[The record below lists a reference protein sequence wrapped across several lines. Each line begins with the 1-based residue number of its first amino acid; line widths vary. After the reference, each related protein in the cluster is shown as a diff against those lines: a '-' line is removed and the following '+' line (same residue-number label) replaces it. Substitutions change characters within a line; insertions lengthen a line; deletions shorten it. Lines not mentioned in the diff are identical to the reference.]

1 MTSLRLDRFLFFVR
15 LAKSRSLAQRMIH
28 EGHVRIE
35 GVRTSVCS
43 AAIKPG
49 IELTLTSNDRLRV
62 IRIEA
67 LPSRRG
73 PAAEAAT
80 CFTEIV
86 ASQPIDVARVRL

>member
-35 GVRTSVCS
+35 GARASACS

-49 IELTLTSNDRLRV
+49 IQLTLTSNGRLRV
-62 IRIEA
+62 IRVEA

-73 PAAEAAT
+73 PASEAAT